1 MLTRQLRHL
10 GLRPDTPPADSAAW
24 QAVLERVGRAYD
36 ECDQLVYLVT
46 RAERM
51 STDELQ
57 RSQSALAEAERIAG
71 LGSWTWHVGDEMMQI
86 SATMAALLNLPVD
99 TRELA
104 VVVCLA
110 CIDPA
115 DRALLHDS
123 LRRAAAQEVSLC
135 GELRLLPNAVRDTCW
150 LQYRIAS
157 RRDPARPDAMRI
169 SGTMLDI
176 TERMRAE
183 EQVRTLAFQD
193 SLTGLSNRARF
204 FDLLGAVRQRGDGGS
219 GQMAL
224 LFLDLDGFK
233 AINDRHGHH
242 VGDVLLR
249 QVAERLPRADRP
261 VRRGDA
267 AGAAGAPDPRHDRR
281 AVRDRRPAHERRRE
295 HRHRHLPAR
304 RAQRAGADPRRRHRD
319 VPGQAAR
326 QGLLRVPPRM
336 RHLTPARDPRY
347 APAPWPASTSPTSK
361 PRSTGGGDASP
372 RPTA

>member
-1 MLTRQLRHL
+1 MTRRPDSSSPTTIHSMLTRQLRHL

-36 ECDQLVYLVT
+36 EYDQLVYLVT

-249 QVAERLPRADRP
+249 QVAERLRSTVRASDHLCRFG
-261 VRRGDA
+261 GDEFLVLI
-267 AGAAGAPDPRHDRR
+267 DPFDEEMQL
-281 AVRDRRPAHERRRE
+281 ER
-295 HRHRHLPAR
+295 L
-304 RAQRAGADPRRRHRD
+304 
-319 VPGQAAR
+319 AR
-326 QGLLRVPPRM
+326 QILATIAEPFEIDGQRMSVGVSIGIATYPR
-336 RHLTPARDPRY
+336 D
-347 APAPWPASTSPTSK
+347 APNALALI
-361 PRSTGGGDASP
+361 RAAD
-372 RPTA
+372 TAMYQAKQRGKGCFEFHHECAT

>member
-1 MLTRQLRHL
+1 MTRRPDSSSPTTIHPMLTRQLRHL
-10 GLRPDTPPADSAAW
+10 GLRPDMPPADSAAW

-233 AINDRHGHH
+233 AINDRYGHPA
-242 VGDVLLR
+242 GDATLLEVSDR
-249 QVAERLPRADRP
+249 LRRTIRRSDLVARLGGDEFAVIAGELSGPAPVSRLARRIGAALSAPIQLRDAEASIAVSIGVAFYPGDGETTEELLHRAD
-261 VRRGDA
+261 A
-267 AGAAGAPDPRHDRR
+267 ALYAAK
-281 AVRDRRPAHERRRE
+281 RE
-295 HRHRHLPAR
+295 
-304 RAQRAGADPRRRHRD
+304 RAGCLFSADLP
-319 VPGQAAR
+319 VPAA
-326 QGLLRVPPRM
+326 
-336 RHLTPARDPRY
+336 
-347 APAPWPASTSPTSK
+347 
-361 PRSTGGGDASP
+361 
-372 RPTA
+372 

>member
-1 MLTRQLRHL
+1 MTTRRPDPSPNAIHPMLARQLRHL
-10 GLRPDTPPADSAAW
+10 GLTPEHPPVDLAAW
-24 QAVLERVGRAYD
+24 QAALERVGRAYD
-36 ECDQLVYLVT
+36 EYDQLVYLVT

-86 SATMAALLNLPVD
+86 SATMASLLNLPVD

-123 LRRAAAQEVSLC
+123 LRRAATQEVSLC

-157 RRDPARPDAMRI
+157 RRDPTRPDAMRI

-204 FDLLGAVRQRGDGGS
+204 FDLLGAAHQRSNGNGNGNLAD
-219 GQMAL
+219 QMAL

-242 VGDVLLR
+242 IGDLLLR
-249 QVAERLPRADRP
+249 EVAERLRAT
-261 VRRGDA
+261 VRTSDHLCRFGGDEFLILI
-267 AGAAGAPDPRHDRR
+267 DPFNEEMQL
-281 AVRDRRPAHERRRE
+281 ER
-295 HRHRHLPAR
+295 L
-304 RAQRAGADPRRRHRD
+304 
-319 VPGQAAR
+319 AR
-326 QGLLRVPPRM
+326 QILATIAEPFEIDGQRMSVGVSIGIATYPR
-336 RHLTPARDPRY
+336 D
-347 APAPWPASTSPTSK
+347 APNTLALIRAA
-361 PRSTGGGDASP
+361 D
-372 RPTA
+372 TAMYQAKQRGKGCFEFHRECTH